1 MTGDRTAIGG
11 VGVGVDVIAI
21 QRIGRLLRS
30 YPEQFRE
37 FAFSSA
43 ERAYCDDQVRP
54 AQHYAGRWA
63 IKEAFLKAI
72 DAGDAGLDLASIEV
86 RRTPSLHL
94 ELDADALDR
103 LQERAGATG
112 KHADDVDVAISLSH
126 DESAG
131 VAIGMVVVLY

>member
-1 MTGDRTAIGG
+1 MTGERTAAVG
-11 VGVGVDVIAI
+11 VGVGVDVVAI
-21 QRIGRLLRS
+21 QRFRRLLRE
-30 YPEQFRE
+30 YPEQFRQ

-72 DAGDAGLDLASIEV
+72 HARDASLDLASIEV

-94 ELDADALDR
+94 ELDEDAQDR
-103 LQERAGATG
+103 LQESDVTEG
-112 KHADDVDVAISLSH
+112 KRTDDVDVAISLSH
-126 DESAG
+126 EERAD
-131 VAIGMVVVLY
+131 VAIGIVLVMG